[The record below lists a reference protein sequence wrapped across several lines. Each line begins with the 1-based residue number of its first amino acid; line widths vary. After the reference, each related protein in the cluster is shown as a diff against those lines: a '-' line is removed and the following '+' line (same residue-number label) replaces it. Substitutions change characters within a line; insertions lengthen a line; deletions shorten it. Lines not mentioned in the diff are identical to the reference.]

1 MHIVVKNKF
10 LYFRHYKV
18 KCAIGKRGIDVKKK
32 EGDLITPKGTYK
44 IKRILYRKDR
54 LKKLRSKLKKMI
66 ITKKM
71 GWCDDAKSK
80 QYNRL
85 IKLPFNYS
93 HEKIWRND
101 NIYDI
106 ILVLDFNMSPV
117 RKNKGSAIFLHVAK
131 KTFTPTKGCIA
142 IRKKVL
148 KRIVSEINKKTK
160 IVIS

>member
-1 MHIVVKNKF
+1 
-10 LYFRHYKV
+10 
-18 KCAIGKRGIDVKKK
+18 
-32 EGDLITPKGTYK
+32 
-44 IKRILYRKDR
+44 
-54 LKKLRSKLKKMI
+54 MI
-66 ITKKM
+66 INKKM

-106 ILVLDFNMSPV
+106 ILVLDFNMSPI

-131 KTFTPTKGCIA
+131 KEFTPTKGCIA
-142 IRKKVL
+142 IRKKML

>member
-44 IKRILYRKDR
+44 IKGILYRKDR

-93 HEKIWRND
+93 HEDLEK
-101 NIYDI
+101 
-106 ILVLDFNMSPV
+106 
-117 RKNKGSAIFLHVAK
+117 
-131 KTFTPTKGCIA
+131 
-142 IRKKVL
+142 
-148 KRIVSEINKKTK
+148 
-160 IVIS
+160 

>member
-1 MHIVVKNKF
+1 
-10 LYFRHYKV
+10 
-18 KCAIGKRGIDVKKK
+18 
-32 EGDLITPKGTYK
+32 
-44 IKRILYRKDR
+44 
-54 LKKLRSKLKKMI
+54 MI

-106 ILVLDFNMSPV
+106 ILVLDFNMSPI
-117 RKNKGSAIFLHVAK
+117 RKNKGSAIFLR
-131 KTFTPTKGCIA
+131 C
-142 IRKKVL
+142 
-148 KRIVSEINKKTK
+148 
-160 IVIS
+160 